1 MNPDSFSRRQWSIGA
16 CLVTLLIAVYFLTY
30 SGYAI
35 SRDEWFL
42 FDATESFAR
51 RGTMELNYEFDA
63 YPPQTLDAVRPP
75 SVDAEPLQPVLAA
88 PLFLAAQ
95 ALPGIGLAH
104 TVWLFNI
111 LVTALTAGVL
121 YAYGL
126 ALGYPMPAAAL
137 VALIFGLGTIAWPYS
152 RTFFREPLFT
162 LLGLLSAYLVL
173 RVRLAL
179 AAGKHPWG
187 WLVALAVVLAGAL
200 LAKEV
205 ALLLLPALVIEAL
218 PSRLEQ
224 VRLTRRRVLGVFFGA
239 LILVAALSA
248 AWYVVDRLFDLPQ
261 RYELVQRWQQANEN
275 LSDLSVGVRG
285 YLFSPGRSLWVFSP
299 VLLLGFAAWPH
310 LIRRRRWRE
319 LLVPLVVVVMFVV
332 GYAAVR
338 GPDRWTGGLGW
349 GSRYLVPVT
358 PFLVLWLLPVVQGA
372 IDTGAAWWK
381 QRWQRRFQ
389 RIGVALVF
397 LLSAAIQI
405 AAVWVHI
412 NRGYYAALNTEG
424 IVAHDAL
431 WNIRWSPIPVTFDL
445 LDELDPDLAW
455 QYVIGTAWLLPVL
468 CLLLAGIA
476 LGWAQWWLRRPAG
489 SRRALILTA
498 GSLLIMTVL
507 ALGGGLV
514 AIREDTRYSGNF
526 QPARDLLDALEPRLE
541 PDDVIVLNDFTYSEF
556 FMNYYK
562 LRKPEIFTLPQSPG
576 ERSSP
581 ELDPAIESANP
592 EVLIHPSNTLVL
604 ADLAQ
609 RHDRLWLVIN
619 SSSFISWSVR
629 PVEHYLA
636 RHYFPVSEVGSS
648 DLARA
653 ILFDMTPAPAP
664 IGTEWPALSSGAT
677 FGESLRLVGLD
688 IPGGTVRPPGDV
700 LPVSLLWETL
710 APVPQDYTVA
720 LFVVSAGGNLVAQRD
735 SYPVNSFEPTQGW
748 RPGSLHRDNH
758 GLQLPTNLP
767 PGTYELWAAVYWW
780 QEPDQR
786 LPVTDSDGVSLG
798 DHAALA
804 TITIR

>member
-1 MNPDSFSRRQWSIGA
+1 M
-16 CLVTLLIAVYFLTY
+16 CLVALLIAVYFLTF

-42 FDATESFAR
+42 FDATESIAR
-51 RGTMELNYEFDA
+51 HGTMELNYEFDA
-63 YPPQTLDAVRPP
+63 YPPQTLDEVRPP

-126 ALGYPMPAAAL
+126 ARGYPTPTAAG
-137 VALIFGLGTIAWPYS
+137 VALMFGLGTIAWPYS

-173 RVRLAL
+173 RVRLHL
-179 AAGKHPWG
+179 AAGDRPWG

-218 PSRLEQ
+218 PSRLELI
-224 VRLTRRRVLGVFFGA
+224 RLTRRRFLGVLLGV
-239 LILVAALSA
+239 LILSA
-248 AWYVVDRLFDLPQ
+248 ALIIVWYLVDRLFDLPQ
-261 RYELVQRWQQANEN
+261 RYEIVRRWQQANEN
-275 LSDLSVGVRG
+275 LSELSVGVRG
-285 YLFSPGRSLWVFSP
+285 YLFSPGRSLWLFSP
-299 VLLLGFAAWPH
+299 VLLSGFAAWPY

-319 LLVPLVVVVMFVV
+319 LLLTLAVVVMFVV

-358 PFLVLWLLPVVQGA
+358 PFLALWLLPVVQGV
-372 IDTGAAWWK
+372 IEPSAARWK
-381 QRWQRRFQ
+381 
-389 RIGVALVF
+389 RIAVAPVCM
-397 LLSAAIQI
+397 LSAAIQI

-412 NRGYYAALNTEG
+412 DRGYYATLEAEG
-424 IVAHDAL
+424 IAARDAV

-445 LDELDPDLAW
+445 INEVDPDLVW
-455 QYVIGTAWLLPVL
+455 QYVIGTAWLLPAL
-468 CLLLAGIA
+468 CLLQAGIA
-476 LGWAQWWLRRPAG
+476 LGWALWWWHRG
-489 SRRALILTA
+489 VESRRALLLTA
-498 GSLLIMTVL
+498 ASLLISTVL
-507 ALGGGLV
+507 VLGGGLI
-514 AIREDTRYSGNF
+514 AIREDTRYWGNF
-526 QPARDLLDALEPRLE
+526 RPARDLLDAFEPRLE

-562 LRKPEIFTLPQSPG
+562 RREPEVYTLPQSPG

-581 ELDPAIESANP
+581 ELEPVIESANP

-619 SSSFISWSVR
+619 SSAFIPWSVR

-688 IPGGTVRPPGDV
+688 IPGGTVRPLGDV
-700 LPVSLLWETL
+700 LPVSLLWETV

-720 LFVVSAGGNLVAQRD
+720 LFVVSADGTLVAQRD
-735 SYPVNSFEPTQGW
+735 SYPVNSFEPTQSW
-748 RPGSLHRDNH
+748 RPGALHRDNH
-758 GLQLPTNLP
+758 GLQLPDDLP

-780 QEPDQR
+780 PEPDQR
-786 LPVTDSDGVSLG
+786 LPVTGPAGAALG
-798 DHAALA
+798 DHVILT
-804 TITIR
+804 TIAVR